1 MRICILSRDNIPIG
15 YMDND
20 VPEALHFYDD
30 TIHTYLEGTAHT
42 FEFTA
47 SSQHEDSELL
57 TVGNKLAFYHDRRA
71 HYLTI
76 MKTLQTETEID
87 VEAYSTSLELLNEQ
101 AIAYTASKAMSFEEY
116 IKAFLFERRMLTI
129 GVNEVSDK
137 RIKHEWTGES
147 DTVLKRLFSLAN
159 VFDAEIEFIPIL
171 NADYSLETIQMDIRR
186 KHSDKY
192 QGIGQNREDTCF
204 RYGINISGITK
215 EEDISELYTC
225 IRATGKDDLTLAGLG
240 EVKEFDD
247 SGNVEYIHY
256 KGGGEIYAPQARDRF
271 PSNIVENGD
280 KYICYQWK
288 TDYSTVNAL
297 YSNALAKLKEISTP
311 NVKYE
316 IKGYIDVSIGDT
328 VKIVDESFNPPLY
341 LRTRVTEQ
349 EISVTKPEKNST
361 TFDNTTVLESQIDAS
376 LLKRLESFEKESK
389 VTKAAA
395 EEAKRTATTAQ
406 ETASTAQSTADNAH
420 ALAQT
425 AKDTADTASETATTA
440 SDKADAAQT
449 TASTANATATEAK
462 TTADTAQETANTA
475 SATATEAK
483 ATAEAAQTAI
493 TATQNYFFHDAEG
506 AHVTTTK
513 SDASTGKNVLIDSDS
528 VDIRDG
534 NSVLATFASDVIEL
548 GKEDLSAVIKMCQ
561 GKFSL
566 SYDATQNTMRILPKE
581 NFNASGAHEG
591 TDPLNMYFG
600 TYTSGSGDAS
610 YGLSLKSDGNHYVE
624 GNLEI
629 EGDLVVT
636 KRGGTGAEATL
647 NGKKILTEDY
657 KPAFVETINATGI
670 GYQFIW
676 VTPKEGYEL
685 VSVKVVQ
692 DDLAHSCIAIAYT
705 EKNNLYTLKFSENIA
720 STKTIKLRLTW
731 VRV

>member
-20 VPEALHFYDD
+20 VPDALHFYDD

-71 HYLTI
+71 YYLTI

-101 AIAYTASKAMSFEEY
+101 AIAYAASKAMSFEEY

-240 EVKEFDD
+240 EVKELDD
-247 SGNVEYIHY
+247 NGNVEYIHY
-256 KGGGEIYAPQARDRF
+256 NGGSEIYAPQARDRF

-288 TDYSTVNAL
+288 TDYEDVNSL
-297 YSNALAKLKEISTP
+297 YGNALAKLKEISTP

-376 LLKRLESFEKESK
+376 LLKRLESLEKESK

-395 EEAKRTATTAQ
+395 EEAKSTATTAQ

-420 ALAQT
+420 TLAQT
-425 AKDTADTASETATTA
+425 AKDTADTATETATIANSKADAANAAANTAASTANTAQETATTA
-440 SDKADAAQT
+440 ST
-449 TASTANATATEAK
+449 
-462 TTADTAQETANTA
+462 
-475 SATATEAK
+475 TATEAK
-483 ATAEAAQTAI
+483 ATAEAAQAAI

-506 AHVTTTK
+506 AHVTTTE

-581 NFNASGAHEG
+581 NFNASGVFEG

-610 YGLSLKSDGNHYVE
+610 FGLSLKSDGNHYVE

-636 KRGGTGAEATL
+636 KRGGTGAEAIL

-670 GYQFIW
+670 GYQFMW
-676 VTPKEGYEL
+676 VNPKEGYEL

-692 DDLAHSCIAIAYT
+692 DGLAHTCLGISYRSD
-705 EKNNLYTLKFSENIA
+705 NLYTLKFSENIA
-720 STKTIKLRLTW
+720 STETIKLRLTW

>member
-57 TVGNKLAFYHDRRA
+57 TVGNKLSFYHDRRA
-71 HYLTI
+71 YYLTI

-240 EVKEFDD
+240 EVKELDD
-247 SGNVEYIHY
+247 NGNVEYIHY

-280 KYICYQWK
+280 KYICYQWN
-288 TDYSTVNAL
+288 TEYSTVNAL

-349 EISVTKPEKNST
+349 EISVTKPERNST

-376 LLKRLESFEKESK
+376 LLNRLESLEKEAK
-389 VTKAAA
+389 ATKAAA
-395 EEAKRTATTAQ
+395 EEAKSTATTAQ
-406 ETASTAQSTADNAH
+406 ETADNAH
-420 ALAQT
+420 TLAQT

-440 SDKADAAQT
+440 SNKADEAQATASDANATAAEAKSTAT
-449 TASTANATATEAK
+449 TAST
-462 TTADTAQETANTA
+462 
-475 SATATEAK
+475 TATEAK

-506 AHVTTTK
+506 AHVTT
-513 SDASTGKNVLIDSDS
+513 SEGDASTGKNVLIDSDS

-534 NSVLATFASDVIEL
+534 NSVLATFASAVIEL

-581 NFNASGAHEG
+581 NFDASGTYDG

-629 EGDLVVT
+629 EGNLVIT

-670 GYQFIW
+670 GYQFMW
-676 VTPKEGYEL
+676 VNPKEGYEL
-685 VSVKVVQ
+685 ASVKVVQ

-720 STKTIKLRLTW
+720 SNKTIKLRLTW

>member
-71 HYLTI
+71 YYLTI

-159 VFDAEIEFIPIL
+159 VFDAEIEFIPVL

-240 EVKEFDD
+240 EVKELDD
-247 SGNVEYIHY
+247 NGNVEYIHY

-288 TDYSTVNAL
+288 TDYEDVNSL
-297 YSNALAKLKEISTP
+297 YGNALAKLKEISTP

-376 LLKRLESFEKESK
+376 LLKRLESLEKESK

-395 EEAKRTATTAQ
+395 EEAKSTATTAQ
-406 ETASTAQSTADNAH
+406 ETASTAQNTADNAH
-420 ALAQT
+420 TLAQT
-425 AKDTADTASETATTA
+425 AKDTADTATETATIANSKADTANAAANTAVSTANTAQETATTA
-440 SDKADAAQT
+440 ST
-449 TASTANATATEAK
+449 
-462 TTADTAQETANTA
+462 
-475 SATATEAK
+475 TATEAK
-483 ATAEAAQTAI
+483 ATAE
-493 TATQNYFFHDAEG
+493 ATQNYFFHDAEG
-506 AHVTTTK
+506 AHVTTAK

-534 NSVLATFASDVIEL
+534 NSVLATFASALIEL

-561 GKFSL
+561 GKFSI

-581 NFNASGAHEG
+581 NFDASGTYDG

-624 GNLEI
+624 GNFGI
-629 EGDLVVT
+629 EGDLIVT

-657 KPAFVETINATGI
+657 KPAIVETINATGI

-676 VTPKEGYEL
+676 VNPKEGYEL
-685 VSVKVVQ
+685 VSVKVGQ
-692 DDLAHSCIAIAYT
+692 DDLAHTCLGISYRS
-705 EKNNLYTLKFSENIA
+705 NNLYTLKFSENIA
-720 STKTIKLRLTW
+720 STETIKLRLTW